1 MAPISGQRRD
11 NSIVYGPMLV
21 QPSMTSGYIG
31 GSTQGGGNS
40 SALAVQPPP
49 PHTVPSIHLN
59 GTGSQKKTFITWD
72 DLVNNFVLDITH

>member
-1 MAPISGQRRD
+1 MAPTSGQRRD
-11 NSIVYGPMLV
+11 NSIDSGPMPV

-49 PHTVPSIHLN
+49 PHTTPSIHLS
-59 GTGSQKKTFITWD
+59 GIGSLEKTNKQKKK
-72 DLVNNFVLDITH
+72 HS